1 MININTLILFINPN
15 QAQSTRKQIEQI
27 LESSDE
33 MLGAHVILN
42 NGLPQ
47 LHNFKAST
55 LVDYRGDF
63 ETKLGA
69 KTGRILLVRP
79 DACVAFDID
88 TLDAIAFEKQLKQ
101 WKNTKSLSLVGVA
114 V

>member
-1 MININTLILFINPN
+1 M
-15 QAQSTRKQIEQI
+15 
-27 LESSDE
+27 
-33 MLGAHVILN
+33 N

-47 LHNFKAST
+47 LHDFKAST

-79 DACVAFDID
+79 DAYVAFEID
-88 TLDAIAFEKQLKQ
+88 SLDVKTFEKQLNK
-101 WKNTKSLSLVGVA
+101 WKNAKSFSRTAVA